1 MIDFSKITKTL
12 DGCKAYHVNQR
23 FDDFEV
29 IHEFAIV
36 HPRFG
41 ASIEYYNEKGNRVT
55 YDAGKSKWVERN
67 DGKFQ
72 IVKPKK
78 KVSVTRWISYHKQTT
93 AKNGVSCRYHNEDPS
108 GRHLDDLLD
117 VVEVTKEIEVD
128 E

>member
-1 MIDFSKITKTL
+1 MIDFSKITQTL
-12 DGCKAYHVNQR
+12 DGFKAYHVNKR
-23 FDDFEV
+23 LDESEV

-55 YDAGKSKWVERN
+55 YDAGKFLWVELG
-67 DGKFQ
+67 DSKFA

-78 KVSVTRWISYHKQTT
+78 KIDVTGWVTSTKGEVSGQYYLHVHDNK
-93 AKNGVSCRYHNEDPS
+93 EDLPQ
-108 GRHLDDLLD
+108 GCLEPQQH
-117 VVEVTKEIEVD
+117 TFTFEVD